1 MSHPDT
7 TSKDAV
13 FQWRGIPQP
22 GQLLP
27 LGLQHVVAAVVGVI
41 TPAILVA
48 DTCGLSSADKTLM
61 IQVSLILTALAT
73 LLQLF
78 PIFHRIGSGLPV
90 IMGISFAYIPTLQAI
105 GGEFGLPTIL
115 GAEIVGGIVAIVF
128 GVLVKWIRPLF
139 PPLVTGT
146 VIFTI
151 GLSLYPT
158 AVKYMAGGAGSEW
171 FGSAKSWAVALITLA
186 VVVFLNHFTKGIT
199 KLASILI
206 GILAGYVI
214 AYFLGIVDLSGVG
227 SAAWVALPRPMPF
240 DIQFVPAACVSLGIV
255 YVVNAVQT
263 IGDLSSTTMGGMDR
277 MPTDKELSG
286 GIVGQGVM
294 SILGAFFG
302 GLPAATYSQNVG
314 IVTVNKVINRAVFAL
329 AALIMLVA
337 GFIPKFASVLSTIP
351 QCVVGGAT
359 ISVFATITMTGI
371 RMITEGGFT
380 PRKSSVVGLS
390 VALGVGITQVS
401 GCLAGEGFPAW
412 VNTVFGSSS
421 VVVAALMAILLN
433 LILPQVVESV
443 VALVSNMSTYI
454 SNLNTFVQGLIDQ
467 YHLEVIPSTRRCSCR
482 GCTWRCRSTCTPCR
496 RSW

>member
-186 VVVFLNHFTKGIT
+186 VVVFLNHFTKGHQAG
-199 KLASILI
+199 LHLI

-227 SAAWVALPRPMPF
+227 SAASSPCPGPCPLTSSSSLPPVCPWASSTWSMRYRPSATSPPPPWAAWTACPPTRSS
-240 DIQFVPAACVSLGIV
+240 PAASW
-255 YVVNAVQT
+255 A
-263 IGDLSSTTMGGMDR
+263 
-277 MPTDKELSG
+277 
-286 GIVGQGVM
+286 
-294 SILGAFFG
+294 
-302 GLPAATYSQNVG
+302 
-314 IVTVNKVINRAVFAL
+314 RA
-329 AALIMLVA
+329 
-337 GFIPKFASVLSTIP
+337 S
-351 QCVVGGAT
+351 
-359 ISVFATITMTGI
+359 
-371 RMITEGGFT
+371 
-380 PRKSSVVGLS
+380 
-390 VALGVGITQVS
+390 
-401 GCLAGEGFPAW
+401 
-412 VNTVFGSSS
+412 
-421 VVVAALMAILLN
+421 
-433 LILPQVVESV
+433 
-443 VALVSNMSTYI
+443 
-454 SNLNTFVQGLIDQ
+454 
-467 YHLEVIPSTRRCSCR
+467 
-482 GCTWRCRSTCTPCR
+482 
-496 RSW
+496 

>member
-41 TPAILVA
+41 TPAILIA

-277 MPTDKELSG
+277 MPTDKEL
-286 GIVGQGVM
+286 
-294 SILGAFFG
+294 FG
-302 GLPAATYSQNVG
+302 
-314 IVTVNKVINRAVFAL
+314 VTVNRVINRAVFAL
-329 AALIMLVA
+329 AALILLVA
-337 GFIPKFASVLSTIP
+337 GLVPKFASLLTTIP
-351 QCVVGGAT
+351 QCVIGGAT

-433 LILPQVVESV
+433 LILPKE
-443 VALVSNMSTYI
+443 
-454 SNLNTFVQGLIDQ
+454 
-467 YHLEVIPSTRRCSCR
+467 PSANS
-482 GCTWRCRSTCTPCR
+482 
-496 RSW
+496 

>member
-199 KLASILI
+199 NLASILI

-314 IVTVNKVINRAVFAL
+314 IVTVNRVINLAVFAL
-329 AALIMLVA
+329 AALILLVA
-337 GFIPKFASVLSTIP
+337 GLVHKFASLLTTIP
-351 QCVVGGAT
+351 QCVIGGAT

-433 LILPQVVESV
+433 LILPKE
-443 VALVSNMSTYI
+443 
-454 SNLNTFVQGLIDQ
+454 
-467 YHLEVIPSTRRCSCR
+467 PSAN
-482 GCTWRCRSTCTPCR
+482 G
-496 RSW
+496 

>member
-1 MSHPDT
+1 MGTPKTKNSDT
-7 TSKDAV
+7 V
-13 FQWRGIPQP
+13 FQWNGIPQP
-22 GQLLP
+22 GQLIP
-27 LGLQHVVAAVVGVI
+27 LGLQHVVAAVVGII

-48 DTCGLSSADKTLM
+48 NTCGLSEAEKTLM

-78 PIFHRIGSGLPV
+78 PIFRRIGSGLPV

-105 GGEFGLPTIL
+105 GVQFDIATIL
-115 GAEIVGGIVAIVF
+115 GAEIIGGIVAIVF
-128 GVLVKWIRPLF
+128 GVFVKWIRPLF

-158 AVKYMAGGAGSEW
+158 AVKYMAGGAGTEW
-171 FGSAKSWAVALITLA
+171 FGNVKSWVVALITL
-186 VVVFLNHFTKGIT
+186 VVVVILSNFTKGIF
-199 KLASILI
+199 KLGAILI
-206 GILAGYVI
+206 GMIVGYIV
-214 AYFLGIVDLSGVG
+214 AYFAGMVDFSSVG
-227 SAAWVALPRPMPF
+227 TSAWFALPEVMPF
-240 DIQFVPAACVSLGIV
+240 EIKFVPSACVSLAIV

-277 MPTDKELSG
+277 MPSDKELSG
-286 GIVGQGVM
+286 GIIGQGVM

-302 GLPAATYSQNVG
+302 GLPTASYSQNVG
-314 IVTVNKVINRAVFAL
+314 IVTVNKVINRAVFTL
-329 AALIMLVA
+329 AAGILLVA
-337 GFIPKFASVLSTIP
+337 GLMPKFASLLTTIP
-351 QCVVGGAT
+351 QCVIGGAT

-401 GCLAGEGFPAW
+401 GCLAGEGFPEW

-421 VVVAALMAILLN
+421 VVVATIVAIILN
-433 LILPQVVESV
+433 LTLPKEKESK
-443 VALVSNMSTYI
+443 
-454 SNLNTFVQGLIDQ
+454 
-467 YHLEVIPSTRRCSCR
+467 
-482 GCTWRCRSTCTPCR
+482 
-496 RSW
+496 

>member
-1 MSHPDT
+1 MGTPKTKNSDT
-7 TSKDAV
+7 V
-13 FQWRGIPQP
+13 FQWNGIPQP
-22 GQLLP
+22 GQLIP
-27 LGLQHVVAAVVGVI
+27 LGLQHVVAAVVGII

-48 DTCGLSSADKTLM
+48 NTCGLSEAEKTLM

-78 PIFHRIGSGLPV
+78 PIFQRIGSGLPV

-105 GGEFGLPTIL
+105 GAQFDIATIL
-115 GAEIVGGIVAIVF
+115 GAEIIGGIVAIVF
-128 GVLVKWIRPLF
+128 GVFVKWIRPLF

-158 AVKYMAGGAGSEW
+158 AVKYMAGGAGTEW
-171 FGSAKSWAVALITLA
+171 FGNVKSWVVALITL
-186 VVVFLNHFTKGIT
+186 VVVVILSNFTKGIF
-199 KLASILI
+199 KLGAILI
-206 GILAGYVI
+206 GMIVGYIV
-214 AYFLGIVDLSGVG
+214 AYFAGMVDFSSVG
-227 SAAWVALPRPMPF
+227 TSAWFALPEVMPF
-240 DIQFVPAACVSLGIV
+240 EIKFVPSACVSLAIV

-286 GIVGQGVM
+286 GIIGQGIM

-302 GLPAATYSQNVG
+302 GLPTASYSQNVG
-314 IVTVNKVINRAVFAL
+314 IVTVNKVINRAVFTL
-329 AALIMLVA
+329 AAGILLVA
-337 GFIPKFASVLSTIP
+337 GLMPKFASLLTTIP
-351 QCVVGGAT
+351 QCVIGGAT

-401 GCLAGEGFPAW
+401 GCLAGEGFPEW

-421 VVVAALMAILLN
+421 VVVATIVAIILN
-433 LILPQVVESV
+433 LTLPKEKESK
-443 VALVSNMSTYI
+443 
-454 SNLNTFVQGLIDQ
+454 
-467 YHLEVIPSTRRCSCR
+467 
-482 GCTWRCRSTCTPCR
+482 
-496 RSW
+496 